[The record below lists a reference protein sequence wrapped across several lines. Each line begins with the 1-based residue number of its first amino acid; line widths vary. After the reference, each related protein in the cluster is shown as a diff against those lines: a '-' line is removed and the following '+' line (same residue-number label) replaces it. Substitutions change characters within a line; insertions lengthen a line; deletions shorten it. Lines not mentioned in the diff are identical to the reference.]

1 MHQETTALAGVVGVL
16 TQAAARI
23 RKLEREA
30 QELLHEQG
38 DPQGAAAKLRCKA
51 ALLRDLP
58 DEMDGLLDGLD
69 PQTRDRVERKADNL
83 CARASA
89 ALSQG
94 SVFWMR
100 NLLYPEDYR
109 EGEPNELERFIAGLA
124 Q

>member
-1 MHQETTALAGVVGVL
+1 MNQETTALARVVGAL

-23 RKLEREA
+23 RELEREA
-30 QELLHEQG
+30 EGLLHEQG
-38 DPQGAAAKLRCKA
+38 DPQGAAAKLRRKA
-51 ALLRDLP
+51 ELLRDLP
-58 DEMDGLLDGLD
+58 DELDGLLDGLD

-89 ALSQG
+89 ALGQG

-109 EGEPNELERFIAGLA
+109 EGEPNELERFITSLGR
-124 Q
+124 